1 MLQLRRKS
9 KEHKHHDYQANAA
22 NHRKCYEPQ
31 KKKVEQL
38 NHLSMA
44 TDMTELK
51 RKNELVWFLLKTLFL
66 TLRSRVLT
74 WAAYNSLIGNLH
86 PLTCA
91 AMLPV
96 INGSP
101 TEWQNLNTAVKE
113 AEKLGQWAWSD
124 GKTVISF
131 DQQL

>member
-1 MLQLRRKS
+1 
-9 KEHKHHDYQANAA
+9 
-22 NHRKCYEPQ
+22 
-31 KKKVEQL
+31 
-38 NHLSMA
+38 MA

-51 RKNELVWFLLKTLFL
+51 RKNELVWFLLKTLFP

-96 INGSP
+96 INESP

-113 AEKLGQWAWSD
+113 AEKLGQWA
-124 GKTVISF
+124 
-131 DQQL
+131 